1 MSDDERRPRLHI
13 NIGVLIILIIIVL
26 VLFKVDIKSK
36 IKSEQFQKNITY
48 VETTVKTFW
57 EKNVVSVIKSKAG
70 EVFIDA
76 TNEGVKKLQDGFTE
90 NVLKTTDT
98 ENTATQ

>member
-1 MSDDERRPRLHI
+1 MSDDERKPRLHVH
-13 NIGVLIILIIIVL
+13 IGGLIILIIIL
-26 VLFKVDIKSK
+26 LILFKVDIKSK

-48 VETTVKTFW
+48 VETTVKDFW
-57 EKNVVSVIKSKAG
+57 NKYVTTPLKSKAG

-76 TNEGVKKLQDGFTE
+76 TNEGIKKIQTGFTD

-98 ENTATQ
+98 KTNTK

>member
-1 MSDDERRPRLHI
+1 MSDDERKPRLHI

-26 VLFKVDIKSK
+26 LLFKVDIKSK
-36 IKSEQFQKNITY
+36 IKSEQFQSNITY
-48 VETTVKTFW
+48 VETTVKDFW
-57 EKNVVSVIKSKAG
+57 NKYIVTPFKSKAG

-76 TNEGVKKLQDGFTE
+76 TNEGVKKIQTGFTE

-98 ENTATQ
+98 KTTTQ